1 LVHILGIK
9 QVQCISGSSK
19 KLLDAPQAKGN
30 TSLNYHNKIK
40 GVEQKNFNKSAHK
53 RSKKDTHYTVTQRIT
68 MSCNPIKRAEKN
80 ESFPTYRA
88 NRFMIGRFNQALKD
102 LRAELNIEN
111 MYKQRDIDKQE
122 VEIAQLKGNC
132 KHLEEAVEYIK
143 SLNQSQQL
151 ETSTKHSKKHHPQQE
166 ESVNQFW

>member
-1 LVHILGIK
+1 
-9 QVQCISGSSK
+9 
-19 KLLDAPQAKGN
+19 
-30 TSLNYHNKIK
+30 
-40 GVEQKNFNKSAHK
+40 
-53 RSKKDTHYTVTQRIT
+53 
-68 MSCNPIKRAEKN
+68 
-80 ESFPTYRA
+80 
-88 NRFMIGRFNQALKD
+88 MIGRFNQALKD